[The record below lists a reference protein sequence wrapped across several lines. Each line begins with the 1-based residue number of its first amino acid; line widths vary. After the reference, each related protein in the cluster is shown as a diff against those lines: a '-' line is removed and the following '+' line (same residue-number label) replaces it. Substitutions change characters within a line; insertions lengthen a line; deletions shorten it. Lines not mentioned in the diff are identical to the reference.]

1 MGPGH
6 RMRLDLLLPLLPAL
20 PVLPAL
26 PLALGLS
33 APGGVLAEGLPAP
46 MVPAPMVPAPMVP
59 APPPLLPPP
68 LPGLGQ
74 VLPPGERP
82 DPSLEA
88 ALRQRLFDG
97 PFDLVPGKEPD
108 PDGTE
113 WQQARTKGVRPL
125 CAEVGEMRY
134 LHTAVDL
141 DGDGQAEVV
150 AAVVG
155 SYACGSRGCSL
166 FVFRRALPG
175 LELVNELDLFESPLT
190 IDGQSRYG
198 WQNLTMPAAL
208 ALGGPPG
215 ELVHLVF
222 DGRRYGRS
230 DVAPPQAP
238 PGATSVVLQMEP
250 VPFEQLGHPLPCG
263 P

>member
-6 RMRLDLLLPLLPAL
+6 RMRLDLLLPLLP
-20 PVLPAL
+20 VLPAL

-33 APGGVLAEGLPAP
+33 APGAALAQGLPAP
-46 MVPAPMVPAPMVP
+46 VVPAPVVPAPMVP

-113 WQQARTKGVRPL
+113 WQQARTKGVRPV
-125 CAEVGEMRY
+125 CGEVGEMRY

-141 DGDGQAEVV
+141 DGDGQPELV

-230 DVAPPQAP
+230 DTAPPQAP

>member
-6 RMRLDLLLPLLPAL
+6 RMRLDLLLPLLPL
-20 PVLPAL
+20 LPAL

-33 APGGVLAEGLPAP
+33 APGAALAQGLSAP
-46 MVPAPMVPAPMVP
+46 VVPAPVVP

-82 DPSLEA
+82 DPSLEK

-141 DGDGQAEVV
+141 DGDGQPEVV

-166 FVFRRALPG
+166 FVFRRALSG

-222 DGRRYGRS
+222 DGRRYVRS
-230 DVAPPQAP
+230 DTPPPQAP

-250 VPFEQLGHPLPCG
+250 VPFEQLGHPLPCA